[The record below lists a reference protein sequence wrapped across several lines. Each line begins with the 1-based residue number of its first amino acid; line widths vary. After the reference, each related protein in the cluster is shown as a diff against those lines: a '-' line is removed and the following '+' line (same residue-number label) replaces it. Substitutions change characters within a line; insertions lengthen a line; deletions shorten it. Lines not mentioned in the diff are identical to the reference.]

1 MNRTYNEDYVD
12 TPPEVISEPQ
22 IPPEDISNSETDSE
36 SDSEEI
42 MNQFVLAMDNFK
54 AKVVTSYQNIL
65 KKGVKYFTKKLQKF
79 SKQNEKT
86 LEKSLFSIGKEISK
100 QKAGGRKRKTGKL
113 IPIQVSAK
121 SRRDYKHRGRVVG
134 TSGRRPNDQNRRV
147 QMVVRDEEENVYHSL
162 PKQKKGKNKQVHS
175 LKQSVDMNQPA
186 AKNTS
191 HK

>member
-1 MNRTYNEDYVD
+1 
-12 TPPEVISEPQ
+12 
-22 IPPEDISNSETDSE
+22 
-36 SDSEEI
+36 

-54 AKVVTSYQNIL
+54 AKVVTSYQNTL
-65 KKGVKYFTKKLQKF
+65 KKGVKYFTKKIQKF
-79 SKQNEKT
+79 SKLNKKT

-147 QMVVRDEEENVYHSL
+147 QMVVRDEEENVYNAL
-162 PKQKKGKNKQVHS
+162 PKQKKSKNKQLHS
-175 LKQSVDMNQPA
+175 LKHSVDMNQPA
-186 AKNTS
+186 AKK
-191 HK
+191 H

>member
-1 MNRTYNEDYVD
+1 M
-12 TPPEVISEPQ
+12 ISEPQ
-22 IPPEDISNSETDSE
+22 IPPEDISNSETDSD

-42 MNQFVLAMDNFK
+42 MNQFVLAMDNFM
-54 AKVVTSYQNIL
+54 AKVVTSYQNTL
-65 KKGVKYFTKKLQKF
+65 QNKLQKF

-86 LEKSLFSIGKEISK
+86 LQKSLFSIGKKIRK

-162 PKQKKGKNKQVHS
+162 PKQKKSKNKQLHS
-175 LKQSVDMNQPA
+175 LKHSVDMNQPA
-186 AKNTS
+186 AKK
-191 HK
+191 H

>member
-1 MNRTYNEDYVD
+1 MEASHRVTNIANFVENRMKRTYNLDCVD
-12 TPPEVISEPQ
+12 TPPKVISEPQ
-22 IPPEDISNSETDSE
+22 IPPEDISNSETYSD

-42 MNQFVLAMDNFK
+42 MNQFVLAMDNFM
-54 AKVVTSYQNIL
+54 AKVVTSYQNTL
-65 KKGVKYFTKKLQKF
+65 QNKLQKF

-86 LEKSLFSIGKEISK
+86 LQKSLFSIGKKIRK

-147 QMVVRDEEENVYHSL
+147 QMVMKRRICIILYQNR
-162 PKQKKGKNKQVHS
+162 KKVNISKFI
-175 LKQSVDMNQPA
+175 L
-186 AKNTS
+186 
-191 HK
+191 